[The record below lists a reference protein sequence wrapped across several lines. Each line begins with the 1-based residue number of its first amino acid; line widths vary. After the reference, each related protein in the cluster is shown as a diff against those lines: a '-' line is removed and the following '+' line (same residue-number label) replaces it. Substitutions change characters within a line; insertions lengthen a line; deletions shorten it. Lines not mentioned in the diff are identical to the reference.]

1 MRDKIIVV
9 AGLAFGDEGKGSYT
23 DFLTKEY
30 DIKTLVRYAG
40 GNQSNRTV
48 TLPNGKQLE
57 FSQLSSG
64 MVNPDTHTYI
74 TKNVI
79 VSLDNLIE
87 EINDLAKITNENPIK
102 ILDRIHINKDCVCV
116 TPYHKLI
123 NHLNEIIAGSERR
136 GSVGLGA
143 SEARYLNDTF
153 NISIKFSDLIY
164 SKNKYRNFRD
174 LYDFAA
180 RLFEEVN
187 DKVMN
192 KLPENIAYLIQEE
205 AMNLLNE
212 KTLNLIIRRET
223 NIALALSKTIFDS
236 DEEIVLTKDKVMF
249 EGSLGLLIDKDY
261 GLKPNTSLCD
271 TSNSY
276 PKKIIS
282 RDDAIYY
289 GIIRSYYQRHGR
301 GVFPTESRFL
311 RKQLSSDKG
320 DAGYWNGR
328 VRYGWVDSVL
338 YRYSIKV
345 ADVDEVL
352 VSSLDALSNIKEI
365 KICDYYFYNGLID
378 ENDFFKWSVCFQ
390 GPEDPKY
397 EGSFKLFLKLLYGS
411 RTPSIA
417 PIPKS
422 DSLKPTAFAISAVSV
437 FVHFICGS
445 KLLVE
450 WISLTKA
457 KTSAQTELAVGISP
471 APGPVNITWL
481 TGCAFITTEFVTL
494 LICASGC
501 SFETNIGWTL
511 TSNLFPTSWAK
522 AISLIL

>member
-87 EINDLAKITNENPIK
+87 EINDLAKLTDENPIK
-102 ILDRIHINKDCVCV
+102 ILDRVHINKDCVCV

-164 SKNKYRNFRD
+164 SKNKYRNFKD

-212 KTLNLIIRRET
+212 KALNLIIRRET

-328 VRYGWVDSVL
+328 VRYGWFDSVL

-345 ADVDEVL
+345 AEVDEVL

-378 ENDFFKWSVCFQ
+378 DEFKKTFSYKISNEGVRIYDIKNISSPRISYYLRNVRPHYMIMKGWNTDIRDIKSYEELPDKCKSYIKAIERLSHKKISYVSL
-390 GPEDPKY
+390 GPTNESKI
-397 EGSFKLFLKLLYGS
+397 K
-411 RTPSIA
+411 
-417 PIPKS
+417 IPKRNV
-422 DSLKPTAFAISAVSV
+422 DEK
-437 FVHFICGS
+437 
-445 KLLVE
+445 
-450 WISLTKA
+450 
-457 KTSAQTELAVGISP
+457 
-471 APGPVNITWL
+471 
-481 TGCAFITTEFVTL
+481 
-494 LICASGC
+494 
-501 SFETNIGWTL
+501 
-511 TSNLFPTSWAK
+511 
-522 AISLIL
+522 

>member
-328 VRYGWVDSVL
+328 VRYGWFDSVL

-378 ENDFFKWSVCFQ
+378 DEFKKTFSYKISNEGVRIYDIKNISSPRISYYLRNVRPHYMIMKGWNTDIRDIKSYEELPDKCKSYIKAIERLSHKKISYVSL
-390 GPEDPKY
+390 GPTNESKI
-397 EGSFKLFLKLLYGS
+397 K
-411 RTPSIA
+411 
-417 PIPKS
+417 IPKRNV
-422 DSLKPTAFAISAVSV
+422 DEK
-437 FVHFICGS
+437 
-445 KLLVE
+445 
-450 WISLTKA
+450 
-457 KTSAQTELAVGISP
+457 
-471 APGPVNITWL
+471 
-481 TGCAFITTEFVTL
+481 
-494 LICASGC
+494 
-501 SFETNIGWTL
+501 
-511 TSNLFPTSWAK
+511 
-522 AISLIL
+522 

>member
-328 VRYGWVDSVL
+328 VRYGWFDSVL

-378 ENDFFKWSVCFQ
+378 DEFKKTFSYKISNEGVRIYDIKNISSPRISYYLRNVRPHYMIMKGWNTDIRDIKSYEELPDKCKSYIKAIERLSHKKISYVSL
-390 GPEDPKY
+390 GPTNESKI
-397 EGSFKLFLKLLYGS
+397 K
-411 RTPSIA
+411 
-417 PIPKS
+417 IPKRNA
-422 DSLKPTAFAISAVSV
+422 DEK
-437 FVHFICGS
+437 
-445 KLLVE
+445 
-450 WISLTKA
+450 
-457 KTSAQTELAVGISP
+457 
-471 APGPVNITWL
+471 
-481 TGCAFITTEFVTL
+481 
-494 LICASGC
+494 
-501 SFETNIGWTL
+501 
-511 TSNLFPTSWAK
+511 
-522 AISLIL
+522 

>member
-87 EINDLAKITNENPIK
+87 EINDLAKLTDENPIK
-102 ILDRIHINKDCVCV
+102 ILDRVHINKDCVCV

-212 KTLNLIIRRET
+212 KALNLIIRRET

-236 DEEIVLTKDKVMF
+236 DEEIVLTKEKVMF

-311 RKQLSSDKG
+311 RKQFSSDKG

-328 VRYGWVDSVL
+328 VRYGWFDSVL

-345 ADVDEVL
+345 AEVDEVL

-378 ENDFFKWSVCFQ
+378 DEFKKTFSYKISNEGVRIYDIKNISSPRISYYLRNVRPHYMIMKGWNTDIRDIKSYEELPDKCKSYIKAIEKLSHKKISYVSL
-390 GPEDPKY
+390 GPTNESKI
-397 EGSFKLFLKLLYGS
+397 K
-411 RTPSIA
+411 
-417 PIPKS
+417 IPKRNV
-422 DSLKPTAFAISAVSV
+422 DEK
-437 FVHFICGS
+437 
-445 KLLVE
+445 
-450 WISLTKA
+450 
-457 KTSAQTELAVGISP
+457 
-471 APGPVNITWL
+471 
-481 TGCAFITTEFVTL
+481 
-494 LICASGC
+494 
-501 SFETNIGWTL
+501 
-511 TSNLFPTSWAK
+511 
-522 AISLIL
+522 

>member
-320 DAGYWNGR
+320 NAGYWNGR
-328 VRYGWVDSVL
+328 VRYGWFDSVL

-378 ENDFFKWSVCFQ
+378 DEFKKTFSYKISNEGVRIYDIKNISSPRISYYLRNVRPHYMIMKGWNTDIRDIKSYEELPDKCKSYIKAIERLSHKKISYVSL
-390 GPEDPKY
+390 GPTNESKI
-397 EGSFKLFLKLLYGS
+397 K
-411 RTPSIA
+411 
-417 PIPKS
+417 IPKRNV
-422 DSLKPTAFAISAVSV
+422 DEK
-437 FVHFICGS
+437 
-445 KLLVE
+445 
-450 WISLTKA
+450 
-457 KTSAQTELAVGISP
+457 
-471 APGPVNITWL
+471 
-481 TGCAFITTEFVTL
+481 
-494 LICASGC
+494 
-501 SFETNIGWTL
+501 
-511 TSNLFPTSWAK
+511 
-522 AISLIL
+522 

>member
-311 RKQLSSDKG
+311 RKQLSSEKG
-320 DAGYWNGR
+320 NAGYWNGR
-328 VRYGWVDSVL
+328 VRYGWFDSVL

-378 ENDFFKWSVCFQ
+378 DEFKKTFSYKISNEGVRIYDIKNISSPRISYYLRNVRPHYMIMKGWNTDIRDIKSYEELPDKCKSYIKAIEKLSHKKISYVSL
-390 GPEDPKY
+390 GPTNESKI
-397 EGSFKLFLKLLYGS
+397 K
-411 RTPSIA
+411 
-417 PIPKS
+417 IPKRNV
-422 DSLKPTAFAISAVSV
+422 DEK
-437 FVHFICGS
+437 
-445 KLLVE
+445 
-450 WISLTKA
+450 
-457 KTSAQTELAVGISP
+457 
-471 APGPVNITWL
+471 
-481 TGCAFITTEFVTL
+481 
-494 LICASGC
+494 
-501 SFETNIGWTL
+501 
-511 TSNLFPTSWAK
+511 
-522 AISLIL
+522 

>member
-87 EINDLAKITNENPIK
+87 EINDLAKLTDENPIK
-102 ILDRIHINKDCVCV
+102 ILDRVHINKDCVCV

-174 LYDFAA
+174 LYDFAE

-212 KTLNLIIRRET
+212 KALNLIIRRET

-236 DEEIVLTKDKVMF
+236 DEEIVLTKEKVMF

-328 VRYGWVDSVL
+328 VRYGWFDSVL

-345 ADVDEVL
+345 AEVDEVL

-378 ENDFFKWSVCFQ
+378 DEFKKTFSYKISNEGVRIYDIKNISSPRISYYLRNVRPHYMIMKGWNTDIRDIKSYEELPDKCKSYIKTIERLSHKKISYVSL
-390 GPEDPKY
+390 GPTNESKI
-397 EGSFKLFLKLLYGS
+397 K
-411 RTPSIA
+411 
-417 PIPKS
+417 IPKRNV
-422 DSLKPTAFAISAVSV
+422 DEK
-437 FVHFICGS
+437 
-445 KLLVE
+445 
-450 WISLTKA
+450 
-457 KTSAQTELAVGISP
+457 
-471 APGPVNITWL
+471 
-481 TGCAFITTEFVTL
+481 
-494 LICASGC
+494 
-501 SFETNIGWTL
+501 
-511 TSNLFPTSWAK
+511 
-522 AISLIL
+522 

>member
-87 EINDLAKITNENPIK
+87 EINDLAKLTDENPIK
-102 ILDRIHINKDCVCV
+102 ILDRVHINKDCVCV

-174 LYDFAA
+174 LYDFAE

-212 KTLNLIIRRET
+212 KALNLIIRRET

-236 DEEIVLTKDKVMF
+236 DEEIVLTKEKVMF

-328 VRYGWVDSVL
+328 VRYGWFDSVL

-345 ADVDEVL
+345 AEVDEVL

-378 ENDFFKWSVCFQ
+378 DEFKKTFSYKISNEGVRIYDIKNISSPRISYYLRNVRPHYMIMKGWNTDIRDIKSYEELPDKCKSYIKAIEKLSHKKISYVSL
-390 GPEDPKY
+390 GPTNESKI
-397 EGSFKLFLKLLYGS
+397 K
-411 RTPSIA
+411 
-417 PIPKS
+417 IPKRNV
-422 DSLKPTAFAISAVSV
+422 DEK
-437 FVHFICGS
+437 
-445 KLLVE
+445 
-450 WISLTKA
+450 
-457 KTSAQTELAVGISP
+457 
-471 APGPVNITWL
+471 
-481 TGCAFITTEFVTL
+481 
-494 LICASGC
+494 
-501 SFETNIGWTL
+501 
-511 TSNLFPTSWAK
+511 
-522 AISLIL
+522 

>member
-87 EINDLAKITNENPIK
+87 EINDLAKLTDENPIK
-102 ILDRIHINKDCVCV
+102 ILDRVHINKDCVCV

-174 LYDFAA
+174 LYDFAE

-236 DEEIVLTKDKVMF
+236 DEEIVLTKEKVMF

-328 VRYGWVDSVL
+328 VRYGWFDSVL

-345 ADVDEVL
+345 AEVDEVL

-378 ENDFFKWSVCFQ
+378 DEFKKTFSYKISNEGVRIYDIKNISSPRISYYLRNVRPHYMIMKGWNTDIRDIKSYEELPDKCKSYIKAIERLSHKKISYVSL
-390 GPEDPKY
+390 GPTNESKI
-397 EGSFKLFLKLLYGS
+397 K
-411 RTPSIA
+411 
-417 PIPKS
+417 IPKRNV
-422 DSLKPTAFAISAVSV
+422 DEK
-437 FVHFICGS
+437 
-445 KLLVE
+445 
-450 WISLTKA
+450 
-457 KTSAQTELAVGISP
+457 
-471 APGPVNITWL
+471 
-481 TGCAFITTEFVTL
+481 
-494 LICASGC
+494 
-501 SFETNIGWTL
+501 
-511 TSNLFPTSWAK
+511 
-522 AISLIL
+522 